1 MSKRSRI
8 ITLVTL
14 SILIFLCLVLGIT
27 YAFMRNSIDN
37 NSFTEIS
44 LSSCATITLSDENS
58 INLSNSYPMSR
69 NKALQ
74 TTPYTFTVSGLCE
87 GGVLFNV
94 YIASLANNTLE
105 ANNIHYII
113 TNNGSKEPL
122 VEGILSDATNGIN
135 DFNDSELKQISTGIN
150 GEYGNI
156 YNLYT
161 DSIHFEMEKKYDLY
175 LYVDSSVTSDTM
187 NQTFEAGLAI
197 KAFEYDFAT
206 INDVVASNIT
216 NSSVTLTVTATAGQN
231 AISKYYFSNDGG
243 SNYIESTSNIYTFN
257 DLNSGV
263 DYDFKIYV
271 VDEAGYKSAIYST
284 EVSASLGNAAEYI
297 ASLYTIDGENDLYY
311 HDGNGTYG
319 SLEAGDY
326 SYRYAGANPNNYVCF
341 GSDEA
346 SCPAD
351 NLYRIIG
358 IFENQVKLIKADYAG
373 SNLLGIDGAYNGTTT
388 SLGSYYKGNQSILH
402 LYYWNNSTNNN
413 TWSQSNL
420 NTVNLNQNY
429 ISNLGSKWSD
439 LIAETTWQ
447 VGGADWI
454 NVNRGIAKVTYSY
467 EVGSNNANITYSA
480 KIGIMYASEYGYAAS
495 PANWNTNLGDY
506 SSTMA
511 IDNNWMHM
519 GYYDWTITRSL
530 SGNTSYS
537 FGVSDTGYVYSNHV
551 SDIYGGVRPSF
562 YLISSVELSG
572 GNGTQTDPYRI
583 V

>member
-94 YIASLANNTLE
+94 YVASLANNTLD

-122 VEGILSDATNGIN
+122 IEGILGNATDGIN

-161 DSIHFEMEKKYDLY
+161 DSIHFDMEKKYDLY

-197 KAFEYDFAT
+197 KAFEYEFAT
-206 INDVVASNIT
+206 ISDVSTSNIT

-243 SNYIESTSNIYTFN
+243 SSYIESTNNIHTFN
-257 DLNSGV
+257 DLDSGV

-271 VDEAGYKSAIYST
+271 VDEAGYKSAVYST
-284 EVSASLGNAAEYI
+284 KESTAD
-297 ASLYTIDGENDLYY
+297 YTLANVCLEGENLASCIAEF
-311 HDGNGTYG
+311 NT
-319 SLEAGDY
+319 LAGDGADGIY
-326 SYRYAGANPNNYVCF
+326 LHDADLTNGANDNNYRYSGASPNNYVCF
-341 GSDEA
+341 GA
-346 SCPAD
+346 TGAD
-351 NLYRIIG
+351 CQNAENQYRIIG
-358 IFENQVKLIKADYAG
+358 VFDNQVKLIKATNYGDYAWDAD
-373 SNLLGIDGAYNGTTT
+373 NVNTWDETTKPDIYTTLNTTYYNT
-388 SLGSYYKGNQSILH
+388 LGSE
-402 LYYWNNSTNNN
+402 W
-413 TWSQSNL
+413 
-420 NTVNLNQNY
+420 QN
-429 ISNLGSKWSD
+429 
-439 LIAETTWQ
+439 LIAESTWQ
-447 VGGADWI
+447 VGGMAYITTNTVKQYYD
-454 NVNRGIAKVTYSY
+454 V
-467 EVGSNNANITYSA
+467 EVGTGQSGYEETM
-480 KIGIMYASEYGYAAS
+480 KIGLMYVSDYGYGAS
-495 PANWNTNLGDY
+495 PEKWTTALYEENYGTDNWLYLGDY
-506 SSTMA
+506 EWLLSRNTGDTDVAFLVNSSNGGNVNFVFV
-511 IDNNWMHM
+511 NN
-519 GYYDWTITRSL
+519 
-530 SGNTSYS
+530 S
-537 FGVSDTGYVYSNHV
+537 FA
-551 SDIYGGVRPSF
+551 VRPSF
-562 YLISSVELSG
+562 SLTSTATISS
-572 GNGTQTDPYRI
+572 GTGTSSDPF
-583 V
+583 VLNLG